1 VLLRVTLAFFAH
13 SRAGRRAFLLQ
24 LASRTALSGT
34 PSVFGVRRTKFRIP
48 VFLIMF
54 KPFTSEKP
62 AELLFQ
68 PGLEYWFK
76 ERRTLN
82 DFRRGPLGPHF
93 DGFAAYLKARS
104 LAGTEVY
111 LHATA
116 ELLESVGKRF
126 HSHFAIPAHNGKEGY
141 GKD

>member
-1 VLLRVTLAFFAH
+1 
-13 SRAGRRAFLLQ
+13 
-24 LASRTALSGT
+24 
-34 PSVFGVRRTKFRIP
+34 
-48 VFLIMF
+48 MF

-82 DFRRGPLGPHF
+82 DFRREPLGPHF
-93 DGFAAYLKARS
+93 ELPLLSTYLGHTS